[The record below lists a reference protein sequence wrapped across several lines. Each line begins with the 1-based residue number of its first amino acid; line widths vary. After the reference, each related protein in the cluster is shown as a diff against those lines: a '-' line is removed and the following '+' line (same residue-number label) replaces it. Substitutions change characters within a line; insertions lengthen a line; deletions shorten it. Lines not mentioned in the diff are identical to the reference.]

1 MDKYWTEFR
10 KYNLEQ
16 KRQSLAYS
24 KELQNVSD
32 ELGENLIEN
41 FIGYYQMPIGVVP
54 GIKINN
60 KNYLVPLALEESS
73 VVAALSRIAKLSHNE
88 INIKSNCGERIL
100 LGHCYFEAKS
110 TNMVEVI
117 ERKSN
122 EYLQRL
128 NIAFPNLRFRNG
140 DFKYIKHSLLFIQN
154 EFVIKTELAINPAEA
169 MGANLITQACEK
181 LSEWISSDFKL
192 KTIMSILSN
201 KSPKSIVY
209 ASLEYPDIDNEVG
222 KKIEQASLIAQND
235 PYRAATHNKGIMN
248 AIDPLMIVTGN
259 DWRANAACVYS
270 GLTPNR
276 ISLSQWQM
284 TQEGLVGR
292 IELSLQLGTVGGVTK
307 IHPQTQF
314 AQKLMQ
320 IRSSNELCQIAAAI
334 GIAQNFAA
342 LEALVTQGVMRG
354 HMKLHKKNRD
364 LLRELSLHNRSH
376 THPTSSTNTN

>member
-1 MDKYWTEFR
+1 
-10 KYNLEQ
+10 
-16 KRQSLAYS
+16 
-24 KELQNVSD
+24 
-32 ELGENLIEN
+32 
-41 FIGYYQMPIGVVP
+41 
-54 GIKINN
+54 
-60 KNYLVPLALEESS
+60 
-73 VVAALSRIAKLSHNE
+73 
-88 INIKSNCGERIL
+88 
-100 LGHCYFEAKS
+100 
-110 TNMVEVI
+110 MVEVI

-154 EFVIKTELAINPAEA
+154 EFVIKTELAINPAES

-342 LEALVTQGVMRG
+342 LEALVTQGVM
-354 HMKLHKKNRD
+354 
-364 LLRELSLHNRSH
+364 
-376 THPTSSTNTN
+376 